1 MNNQELYTHAMTK
14 ALQLAEHGRYKTA
27 PNPCVGAVLIKD
39 DVIVAGGYH
48 TIYGADHAE
57 VSCIKNAKTKGIDT
71 KGATLVVTLE
81 PCNHHG
87 KTPPCTEAILEAG
100 IAKVII
106 GMHDVNPK
114 ASGGAEYLQS
124 QGVEVVVGVLE
135 EKCQALLED
144 FKIWVKHQRPYT
156 ILKMGTTLDGKIATQ
171 EGKSKYITGAD
182 SREEVAN
189 LRAHFGLA
197 NGIILIGGETFLKDN
212 PKLTAREVDCT
223 KQPRAAVIST
233 TITHSQTSY
242 LLKER
247 ASETIFFT
255 THAQAAS
262 PNAAKLRTCGVTIYG
277 VDSGKNSNKLDL
289 KKIFSIL
296 YTEEK
301 CPYIL
306 CEGGAT
312 LAFALLESNLVDE
325 YRQYI
330 APLVFADKNAKNVF
344 EGNELDEISSA
355 FKLKLKSSRVLGD
368 DIELIYTPL
377 QTV

>member
-1 MNNQELYTHAMTK
+1 MNNQELYTHAMAK
-14 ALQLAEHGRYKTA
+14 ALQLAAHGKYKTA

-48 TIYGADHAE
+48 AIYGADHAE
-57 VSCIKNAKTKGIDT
+57 VSCIKNANTKGIDT
-71 KGATLVVTLE
+71 KGTTLVVTLE

-87 KTPPCTEAILEAG
+87 KTPPCTDAILAAG
-100 IAKVII
+100 ITKVII
-106 GMHDVNPK
+106 GMRDINPK
-114 ASGGAEYLQS
+114 ASGGIEYLQS
-124 QGVEVVVGVLE
+124 QGVEVIVGVLE

-144 FKIWVKHQRPYT
+144 FKIWVKHKRPYT

-171 EGKSKYITGAD
+171 EGKSKYITGVG

-189 LRAHFGLA
+189 LRANFGIA

-212 PKLTAREVDCT
+212 PKLTAREVDCA

-262 PNAAKLRTCGVTIYG
+262 PNAAKLRACGVTIYG

-289 KKIFSIL
+289 DKIFSIL

-312 LAFALLESNLVDE
+312 LAFALLESKLVDE

-355 FKLKLKSSRVLGD
+355 FKLKLKSSRVLDD